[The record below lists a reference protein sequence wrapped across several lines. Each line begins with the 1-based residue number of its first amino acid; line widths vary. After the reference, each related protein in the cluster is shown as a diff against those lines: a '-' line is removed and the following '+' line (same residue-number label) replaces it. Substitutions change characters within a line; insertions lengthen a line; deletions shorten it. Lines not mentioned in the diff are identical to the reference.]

1 MEANR
6 RKAKN
11 TNHRNVITKRHPE
24 LRDNFD
30 AQDFESGTSANSIT
44 PASAKNHSAD
54 IIQQKKQKSKSKLS
68 GEVKNNLCCK

>member
-30 AQDFESGTSANSIT
+30 AQDFESRSSASSDI
-44 PASAKNHSAD
+44 PANAD
-54 IIQQKKQKSKSKLS
+54 FCII
-68 GEVKNNLCCK
+68 

>member
-6 RKAKN
+6 GNAKH

-24 LRDNFD
+24 LKDDFD

-44 PASAKNHSAD
+44 PAYSP
-54 IIQQKKQKSKSKLS
+54 IIIY
-68 GEVKNNLCCK
+68 

>member
-6 RKAKN
+6 ENAKH

-44 PASAKNHSAD
+44 PASAKITVQTLYNRRS
-54 IIQQKKQKSKSKLS
+54 KKARAS
-68 GEVKNNLCCK
+68 

>member
-24 LRDNFD
+24 LRDDFD
-30 AQDFESGTSANSIT
+30 AQDFESVTSASSIT
-44 PASAKNHSAD
+44 PAYMQS
-54 IIQQKKQKSKSKLS
+54 L
-68 GEVKNNLCCK
+68 